1 MPLFRL
7 DDVYLA
13 FGTHVLLDHVNLTI
27 HKGQRIGLLGRNGAG
42 KSTFLKM
49 LKGDVTP
56 DSGERWLRP
65 ETTVAAL
72 DQDLPAAD
80 DMSVYDLVAS
90 GLEEVG
96 VLLQEYHHLAMQA
109 DEDSLNKLSKVQE
122 QIEAKNGWSL
132 QQRVESMIDHLQLPA
147 ETLMKELSGGWRRR
161 VALARALVTEPD
173 ILLLDEPTNHLD
185 IPTIEWLERQLNEFR
200 GALVLIT
207 HDRAFLQ
214 KVANH
219 IVELDRGHLR
229 MLEGSYQN
237 FLEFREQQLAAEE
250 KANSEFDKKLA
261 QEETWIRQGI
271 KARRTR
277 NEGRVRALKAMRD
290 ERKGRRELQGKAS
303 FSIEKGEASG
313 KIVVEIDNVS
323 QSYEGKAVIKPFST
337 KILRGDRIGFI
348 GANGAGKSTLL
359 KILLGELTPDTGKV
373 KLGTK
378 LQVAYFDQL
387 RGQLDQEKNVID
399 NMAEGREFIE
409 INGKNRHVI
418 SYLQDFLFA
427 PDRTRQPVKALSGG
441 EQNRLIL
448 AKLFSKPANLL
459 VLDEPTNDLDM
470 ETLELL
476 EEILLNFDGTILLVS
491 HDRQFLD
498 NVVTS
503 TIAFEGNGVVN
514 EYVGGYD
521 DWIRQGGSLPSESKK
536 SDATGEEAG
545 GAVEVLVDTQPVTS
559 TAAPSAQENV
569 ATISESKKK
578 KLSYKLQR
586 ELDMLPAQ
594 IEEAE
599 QAVETLEAKVAEPD
613 FYTGDQAGVQGVL
626 QQLTDSQAHLEALYE
641 RWEELD
647 SM

>member
-1 MPLFRL
+1 MPLYRL
-7 DDVYLA
+7 DNLYLA
-13 FGTHVLLDHVNLTI
+13 FGTHVLLDHVDFTI
-27 HKGQRIGLLGRNGAG
+27 HRGQRIGLLGRNGAG
-42 KSTFLKM
+42 KSTFLKL
-49 LKGDVTP
+49 LKGDIAQ

-65 ETTVAAL
+65 NTRVAAL
-72 DQDLPAAD
+72 DQELPAAD
-80 DMSVYDLVAS
+80 DMTVYDMVAS
-90 GLEEVG
+90 GLEDVG
-96 VLLQEYHHLAMQA
+96 SLLQEYHHLAMKA
-109 DEDSLNKLSKVQE
+109 DEASLNRLAQVQE
-122 QIEAKNGWSL
+122 QIEAKDGWSL
-132 QQRVESMIDHLQLPA
+132 QQRVETIIENLQLPA
-147 ETLMKELSGGWRRR
+147 DRLMKELSGGWRRR
-161 VALARALVTEPD
+161 VALARALVIEPD
-173 ILLLDEPTNHLD
+173 VLLLDEPTNHLD
-185 IPTIEWLERQLNEFR
+185 IPTIEWLEKQLNEFR

-229 MLEGSYQN
+229 QWEGTYQG
-237 FLEFREQQLAAEE
+237 FLAFREQQLAAEE
-250 KANSEFDKKLA
+250 KANAEFDKKLA

-277 NEGRVRALKAMRD
+277 NEGRVRALKAMRR
-290 ERKGRRELQGKAS
+290 EHSERREQQGKAS
-303 FSIEKGEASG
+303 FAIEKGGASG
-313 KIVVEIDNVS
+313 KIVVEIEGVS
-323 QSYEGKAVIKPFST
+323 QTYEGKPVIKDFST
-337 KILRGDRIGFI
+337 KIIRGDRIGFI

-359 KILLGELTPDTGKV
+359 KILLGELEPDSGKV

-387 RGQLDQEKNVID
+387 RGQLDLEKNVID

-476 EEILLNFDGTILLVS
+476 EEILLGFDGTILLVS
-491 HDRQFLD
+491 HDREFLD

-503 TIAFEGNGVVN
+503 TIAFEGNGVVR
-514 EYVGGYD
+514 EYVGGYE
-521 DWIRQGGSLPSESKK
+521 DWIRQGGKLPSE
-536 SDATGEEAG
+536 ATAQKNVKASVGSGSASTTTASEE
-545 GAVEVLVDTQPVTS
+545 VEQAKQTEPV
-559 TAAPSAQENV
+559 A
-569 ATISESKKK
+569 SEKPK

-586 ELDMLPAQ
+586 ELEMLPEQ
-594 IEEAE
+594 IEKA
-599 QAVETLEAKVAEPD
+599 ETLVEELESEAAQPD
-613 FYTGDQAGVQGVL
+613 FYSGDQGVMQNTL
-626 QQLTDSQAHLEALYE
+626 QKLTEAQESLDKLYE